1 MTLSC
6 YTALRVGPVGR
17 GGGHPGGGRP
27 RPAGGGGGCR
37 LPLVGRHGLHLDG
50 HFGFLGGRGGP
61 PPVAGLPPAPGG
73 AARLL
78 VGPVCTFKLLP
89 ILYCCY
95 WPVSRNPP
103 PFSSH

>member
-17 GGGHPGGGRP
+17 RGGRQGGGRH
-27 RPAGGGGGCR
+27 RPAGGGRR
-37 LPLVGRHGLHLDG
+37 LPLVGRHGLYLDG
-50 HFGFLGGRGGP
+50 HLGLLGGRGGP

-73 AARLL
+73 AARILA
-78 VGPVCTFKLLP
+78 GPVCTFKLLP

-95 WPVSRNPP
+95 
-103 PFSSH
+103 